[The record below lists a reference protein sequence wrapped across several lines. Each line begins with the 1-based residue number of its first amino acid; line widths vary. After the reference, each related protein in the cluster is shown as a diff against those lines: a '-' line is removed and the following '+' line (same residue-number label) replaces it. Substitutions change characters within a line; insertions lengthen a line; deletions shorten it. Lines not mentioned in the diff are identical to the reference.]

1 MNPLPGAGVCQ
12 GNFAASV
19 KKILPICQCG
29 ILAIVASIYGK
40 SPRITVDLR
49 HKLLDRPCVIG
60 IIRFTQSR
68 VPGDPHAPTPGL
80 QG

>member
-1 MNPLPGAGVCQ
+1 MNPRPGAGVCQ

-19 KKILPICQCG
+19 KEILPIYQCG
-29 ILAIVASIYGK
+29 ILAIVASIDGDA
-40 SPRITVDLR
+40 PRSTDDLR

-68 VPGDPHAPTPGL
+68 VPGGPHAPTPGL
-80 QG
+80 

>member
-19 KKILPICQCG
+19 KEILPIYQCDS
-29 ILAIVASIYGK
+29 LAVVASIYGA
-40 SPRITVDLR
+40 SPRITDELR
-49 HKLLDRPCVIG
+49 HKLLDRPCVVG

>member
-19 KKILPICQCG
+19 KEILPIYQCG
-29 ILAIVASIYGK
+29 ILATVASIDGN
-40 SPRITVDLR
+40 SPRITDDLR
-49 HKLLDRPCVIG
+49 HKLLDRPCVVG

-68 VPGDPHAPTPGL
+68 VPGGPHAPTPGL
-80 QG
+80 

>member
-1 MNPLPGAGVCQ
+1 MSHPPRKAVCQ

-19 KKILPICQCG
+19 KEILPIYQCG
-29 ILAIVASIYGK
+29 ILAIVASIEGN
-40 SPRITVDLR
+40 SPRITDDLR
-49 HKLLDRPCVIG
+49 HQLLDKSCVVG

-68 VPGDPHAPTPGL
+68 VPGGPHAPTPGL